1 MSVSLNIAE
10 QVSFKKT
17 KGTMA
22 SIVFASSIGT
32 IVEWYDFLIY
42 GTAAALVFN
51 ILFFP
56 NVDSFTGML
65 ASLATYAVGFFA
77 RPVGGVLF
85 GHFGDRIGRKTMLMI
100 TMTVMALGT
109 FAVGLLPTYDQI
121 GIWAPIL
128 LVTLRIIQGV
138 ALGGEWGGASLMV
151 LEHAPSH
158 RRGFYGSLV
167 QVGFPLG
174 LVTSYG
180 VFALTTNLVSQADFI
195 SWGWRIPFL
204 LSIGLLAVG
213 WYVRARVPETPLF
226 EDIKRRGDI
235 AQNPF
240 LETILKNPKTFMIA
254 VGLKISEVSWVYIL
268 TIFAVVY
275 GTTKL
280 GLPRQTLLNAIF
292 LAALAEVISIPL
304 FGWLSDIFGRRSFYF
319 LGTLFTVCFAFPLF
333 WLLDTK
339 DPQIIAIAVIV
350 ALSFGHGTMFG
361 LQSAYFPELFGTRV
375 RYTGASFGFQIAAAI
390 GGGLSLIIATAL
402 ADYMGGTAGVSVML
416 ILLAA
421 ITFVAALYA
430 IRARNQECSA
440 ALLVRRYSVL
450 LGPNK

>member
-1 MSVSLNIAE
+1 
-10 QVSFKKT
+10 
-17 KGTMA
+17 MA

-51 ILFFP
+51 TLFFP
-56 NVDSFTGML
+56 NIDPMTGTL

-77 RPVGGVLF
+77 RPIGGVLF

-109 FAVGLLPTYDQI
+109 FAVGLLPTYSQI

-128 LVTLRIIQGV
+128 LVTLRVIQGI

-158 RRGFYGSLV
+158 RRGMYGALV

-180 VFALTTNLVSQADFI
+180 VFALTSAMISPADFI

-204 LSIGLLAVG
+204 VSIALLAVG
-213 WYVRARVPETPLF
+213 WYVRVRVPETPVF
-226 EDIKRRGDI
+226 EDSKRRGDI

-240 LETILKNPKTFMIA
+240 LETIVKNPKSFLIA

-268 TIFAVVY
+268 TIFMVVY

-280 GLPRQTLLNAIF
+280 GLPRQLLLNAIF
-292 LAALAEVISIPL
+292 MAALVEVITIPL
-304 FGWLSDIFGRRSFYF
+304 FGWLSDVVGRRSLYF
-319 LGTLFTVCFAFPLF
+319 FGVLFTVCFAFPLF

-339 DPQIIAIAVIV
+339 DPQIIALAVIV
-350 ALSFGHGTMFG
+350 ALSLGHGTMFG
-361 LQSAYFPELFGTRV
+361 LQSAFFPELFGTRV
-375 RYTGASFGFQIAAAI
+375 RYTGASFGFQVAAAL
-390 GGGLSLIIATAL
+390 GGGLSPIIATGL
-402 ADYMGGTAGVSVML
+402 ADRMGGTAGVSVML
-416 ILLAA
+416 IVLAV
-421 ITFVAALYA
+421 ITFVAAFYA
-430 IRARNQECSA
+430 RETKGA
-440 ALLVRRYSVL
+440 ALL
-450 LGPNK
+450 K